1 MPWIGR
7 RGKNAERLPYPG
19 LRRPSNPS
27 MVAKAAAPAIRP
39 ATASSRRGRGSR
51 KAGAPPVRAPL
62 PASVTMGP
70 AEVLR
75 AGEAPRCGVMYR
87 LVVSDADGRPIAVSA
102 YKIRRH
108 VLLVS
113 ASGCFGRDDAKALIT
128 VVPLDAEA
136 SGHVLVEGG
145 VEAAA
150 REEAGAAQATGEVG
164 GAITASA
171 TGDRAGAARGAKGA
185 AIEGEETVFEYFS
198 FEHGGVTYA
207 IPQSG
212 YVVVRKR
219 RGRRVEVTRTPRA
232 GGSIHGAVVAG
243 LVRDGGGDGYA
254 FAV

>member
-39 ATASSRRGRGSR
+39 AAASSRRGRGGR

-70 AEVLR
+70 AHVLR

-87 LVVSDADGRPIAVSA
+87 LVVCDAGGEPIVTRA
-102 YKIRRH
+102 YKVRRH

-113 ASGCFGRDDAKALIT
+113 ASGCFGRDDAKADIAL
-128 VVPLDAEA
+128 VPLDAEA
-136 SGHVLVEGG
+136 GGHVLVEGDAE
-145 VEAAA
+145 V
-150 REEAGAAQATGEVG
+150 AAQEG
-164 GAITASA
+164 
-171 TGDRAGAARGAKGA
+171 AGAARAPRAAGDEGGADRGVAARGA
-185 AIEGEETVFEYFS
+185 RRAAKSAALDGEETVFEYFS

-212 YVVVRKR
+212 FVVVRRR
-219 RGRRVEVTRTPRA
+219 RGKRVEVTRTPRA
-232 GGSIHGAVVAG
+232 GGSIHGAVLPG

-254 FAV
+254 FVV